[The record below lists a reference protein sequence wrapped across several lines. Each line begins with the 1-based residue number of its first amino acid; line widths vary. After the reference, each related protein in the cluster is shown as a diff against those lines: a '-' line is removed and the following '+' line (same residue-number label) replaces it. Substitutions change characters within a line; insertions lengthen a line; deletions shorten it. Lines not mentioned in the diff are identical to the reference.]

1 MARRINYQKQ
11 TILDFVRFEV
21 FTAMT
26 IKNIVFWD
34 VAPRGS
40 GLNRGFGGTYRLHLK
55 GRILSDLGSLVPGHP
70 LNPTSPT
77 VSIII

>member
-1 MARRINYQKQ
+1 MEASRTLHPAPLPSE
-11 TILDFVRFEV
+11 TITLFPSGGSRNWFGRLGEQSLLVRFEV

-40 GLNRGFGGTYRLHLK
+40 GLNRRFGGTYRLYLQ
-55 GRILSDLGSLVPGHP
+55 GR
-70 LNPTSPT
+70 
-77 VSIII
+77 